1 MYDPRPFLRI
11 CISIIVSLLKIYKP
25 IVTEEALE
33 AFTLHMDRLV
43 ATHGEIV
50 VVNLLDSEGKE
61 APLGDEF
68 AKVVSSERA
77 RRLL

>member
-1 MYDPRPFLRI
+1 M
-11 CISIIVSLLKIYKP
+11 P

-68 AKVVSSERA
+68 AKVVSSERGKEAPLGDEFAKVVSSERA

>member
-1 MYDPRPFLRI
+1 M
-11 CISIIVSLLKIYKP
+11 VS
-25 IVTEEALE
+25 
-33 AFTLHMDRLV
+33 
-43 ATHGEIV
+43 
-50 VVNLLDSEGKE
+50 SERGKG

>member
-1 MYDPRPFLRI
+1 
-11 CISIIVSLLKIYKP
+11 
-25 IVTEEALE
+25 
-33 AFTLHMDRLV
+33 MDRLV

-68 AKVVSSERA
+68 AKVVSFSA
-77 RRLL
+77 YF